1 MDSNK
6 IKEAFL
12 FLKKICKPR
21 FILAILILAYIFLI
35 NPDKWFN
42 KPVSTVVYDSQ
53 GELLGAHLAKDEQ
66 WRFPE
71 DSFISPKV
79 EKCLIY
85 FEDEYFYYHPG
96 VNPVSLVKAT
106 FKNIVSGRIERG
118 ASTITMQLC
127 RIHRENSK
135 RSIFGKIYEIVLATR
150 VELHYSKREILTKY
164 LSNAPFGG
172 NVVGLEAASW
182 RYFGRSTRNLSWAE
196 AATLAVL
203 PNAPALIHPGKN
215 RKTLEK
221 KRNNLLLKLLLNK
234 IIDKEQ
240 YQLAILENIPDR
252 PNPLPADA
260 KHVTDFFAMKNSQ
273 IVKTT
278 LVKRHQLNLERITKE
293 YLKILEINK
302 IGNIAAIV
310 VDVKTNNVIAYA
322 GNTCNGKVS
331 SSPDVDIVTSP
342 RSTGSIIKPLLY
354 AYMLQDGKIL
364 PTTLIPDIPTRIS
377 GFNPNNYD
385 ETYNGAVPAK
395 LALSRSLNVPVVK
408 MLQSFGVDKF
418 YNFLKK
424 SGMTSL
430 NYSPDRY
437 GLTLVVGGAEG
448 KLFDL
453 AGIYANFSRVLT
465 NYNKTQKYF
474 NEDICPLKLTPGKL
488 DYKHPSEVPNLLD
501 AGSIY
506 LMFEALLEVNRPE
519 EDANWK
525 NLSSSRKIAW
535 KTGTSYG
542 FRDAWA
548 IGTTPEYV
556 VGVWVGNAN
565 GEGRP
570 GLTGINAAAPLM
582 FNIFSS
588 LPKTSWYKIPYDE
601 LTKVVICK
609 ESGFKAG
616 RFCQNTDTIYTTVNG
631 SRTGVCPYH
640 KLVHLT
646 KDKRFRLTLACDDKQ
661 EMINVPWFILPPAQ
675 EWYYK
680 KQNPFYKELPPL
692 KVNCGTDDVEP
703 MEIVYPAEVY
713 KIYIPRELN
722 GAKGNLVIEVAHRNP
737 KATLYW
743 HIDDEF
749 MFETTYFHQ
758 IAISPSPGM
767 HKITII
773 DNFGN
778 TLIKKFQV
786 LE

>member
-1 MDSNK
+1 MDSNQVK
-6 IKEAFL
+6 VI
-12 FLKKICKPR
+12 LKKVCRPR
-21 FILAILILAYIFLI
+21 YIFAILILAYIFFI
-35 NPDKWFN
+35 NPEKWFN
-42 KPVSTVVYDSQ
+42 KPVSTIVYDTN

-71 DSFISPKV
+71 DTFVSTKV

-96 VNPVSLVKAT
+96 FNPVSLLKAT
-106 FKNIVSGRIERG
+106 VRNISRGRIDRG

-135 RSIFGKIYEIVLATR
+135 RTLFAKLYEIILATR
-150 VELHYSKREILTKY
+150 LEVHYSKKEILTKY
-164 LSNAPFGG
+164 LANAPFGG
-172 NVVGLEAASW
+172 NVVGVEAASW

-215 RKTLEK
+215 RKKLEE
-221 KRNNLLLKLLLNK
+221 KRNKLLLKLLLNK

-240 YQLAILENIPDR
+240 YQLAIIEDIPDR

-260 KHVTDFFAMKNSQ
+260 RHVTDFFTLKNSQ

-293 YLKILEINK
+293 YLKVLEVNK

-310 VDVKTNNVIAYA
+310 VDVKTNQVIAYA
-322 GNTCNGKVS
+322 GNTCNGQTFA
-331 SSPDVDIVTSP
+331 SPDVDIVTSP

-377 GFNPNNYD
+377 GFNPDNYD

-395 LALSRSLNVPVVK
+395 EALSRSLNIPVVK
-408 MLQSFGVDKF
+408 MLQSFGVEKF

-424 SGMTSL
+424 SGMTTL
-430 NYSPDRY
+430 TYGPDRY
-437 GLTLVVGGAEG
+437 GLTLVVGGAES

-453 AGIYANFSRVLT
+453 AGIYSNFSRVLN
-465 NYNKTQKYF
+465 NYNKSRKYYA
-474 NEDICPLKLTPGKL
+474 EDIGPLNLTKKNFNYTKSS
-488 DYKHPSEVPNLLD
+488 DNPNLLD

-588 LPKTSWYKIPYDE
+588 LPKTTWFKIPYDE
-601 LTKVVICK
+601 LTKVIVCK

-616 RFCQNTDTIYTTVNG
+616 RFCQNTDTIYAAVTGTRTT
-631 SRTGVCPYH
+631 VCPYH

-646 KDKRFRLTLACDDKQ
+646 KDKKFRLTLECDDKM

-680 KQNPFYKELPPL
+680 KQNPFYKQLPPL
-692 KVNCGTDDVEP
+692 KVNCGTDEIEP
-703 MEIVYPAEVY
+703 MEIVYPADVY

-722 GAKGNLVIEVAHRNP
+722 GSRGNLVIEVAHRNP

-749 MFETTYFHQ
+749 MYETNYFHQ
-758 IAISPSPGM
+758 IAISSPPGV

-778 TLIKKFQV
+778 TLIRNFQI